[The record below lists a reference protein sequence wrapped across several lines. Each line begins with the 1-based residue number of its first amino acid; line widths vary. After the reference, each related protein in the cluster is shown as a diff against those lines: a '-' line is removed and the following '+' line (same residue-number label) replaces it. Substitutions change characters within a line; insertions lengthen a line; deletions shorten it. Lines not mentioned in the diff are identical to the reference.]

1 MRKTRRLTG
10 AVLLL
15 LATVGSAVAG
25 ERWAGISSADH
36 FGAGPC
42 PAVAFSLSVDG
53 VAIEGSAESQ
63 AAGGKIKWRVGGVR
77 THDFIQ
83 IEMGYRPALWSRKVR
98 VQWTGFQRHGLMQ
111 LTSSRDEACR
121 QPRSVNLRRID

>member
-1 MRKTRRLTG
+1 MMRKSRRLTG

-15 LATVGSAVAG
+15 LATVGARRRRTLGRDIVS
-25 ERWAGISSADH
+25 RP

>member
-1 MRKTRRLTG
+1 MRKRYRLAG
-10 AVLLL
+10 AVLLV
-15 LATVGSAVAG
+15 LATAGTAAAG
-25 ERWAGISSADH
+25 ERWAGMSSADH

-42 PAVAFSLSVDG
+42 PTVAFSLSVDG

-63 AAGGKIKWRVGGVR
+63 SAGGKVKWHVGGFR

-83 IEMGYRPALWSRKVR
+83 IEMSRRPAIWKRKVR
-98 VQWTGFQRHGLMQ
+98 LQWTGFQRHGLMQ
-111 LTSSRDEACR
+111 LTSSRGESCR